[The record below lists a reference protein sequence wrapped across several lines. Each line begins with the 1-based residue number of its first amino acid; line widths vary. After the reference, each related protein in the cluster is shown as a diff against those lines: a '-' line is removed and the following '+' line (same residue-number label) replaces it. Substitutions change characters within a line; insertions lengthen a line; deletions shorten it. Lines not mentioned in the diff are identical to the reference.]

1 MLDIGLSRLRSIAS
15 NFSSPR
21 AAADIIWEVIVTT
34 SASAA
39 SNFDLVEEKLNAV
52 SQMDMLV
59 PYEQIIRQPIYNGLW
74 DKCVNSFGISQ
85 RPSETSRDRS
95 RDHCKIHRDAETVVL
110 GFNIEPHKL
119 WSLRLCVFYN
129 GLWNGLWTS
138 LTVSEKY

>member
-1 MLDIGLSRLRSIAS
+1 M
-15 NFSSPR
+15 
-21 AAADIIWEVIVTT
+21 
-34 SASAA
+34 
-39 SNFDLVEEKLNAV
+39 EEKLNAV
-52 SQMDMLV
+52 SQMDMLE

-138 LTVSEKY
+138 LTVSEKYRTNLQVVLKGSCDRSVAMKYSGEPSCLRRARLK